1 MCCWFFVVVFAH
13 FIRCFFYVCV
23 FKWILSRK
31 CCFSHLV
38 HLQMKHYS
46 IVAHL
51 IYEVNY
57 SLGKY
62 VYILEASNFRLNQD
76 CCGITVKKNFT
87 SVLYWLLYF
96 FNKRFGLFLSLFL
109 LFSPLFFIYSTHF
122 QHFTTC
128 WTDVHFNTHH
138 LFSDGNLMEQTP
150 FWIRIFYESVSK
162 ATIRTNHDWKRY

>member
-23 FKWILSRK
+23 SKWILSRK

-57 SLGKY
+57 SLGEY

-76 CCGITVKKNFT
+76 CCGITVKKISHQFYTDFYIFLIN
-87 SVLYWLLYF
+87 VLVY
-96 FNKRFGLFLSLFL
+96 SL